1 MFSDQSES
9 CNYEILFDEE
19 FLGAL
24 TLRSSPNRAY
34 PLPASCLLNLSYGKR
49 LFDSEQAQ
57 RNAAASHN
65 HRPDQSYAS
74 AATGFRGQESH
85 IDNYAD
91 NYLRNPRRDSG
102 QQLGHGLVANKV
114 NAKTEHTDSPR
125 GRGMSPGR
133 GRGVSPRR
141 GHGIASS
148 GPSPQQDRS
157 ANECNTGA
165 RFSFGLFL
173 CVVFVCLFV
182 VVWLGFLI
190 SFHPFCL
197 HWKNNCENFTC
208 FFF

>member
-49 LFDSEQAQ
+49 LFDSEMAQ
-57 RNAAASHN
+57 KNVAASHN

-74 AATGFRGQESH
+74 AATVFRGQESH

-102 QQLGHGLVANKV
+102 QQMGHGLVANKV

-141 GHGIASS
+141 GHGVASS
-148 GPSPQQDRS
+148 GPSPQLQQDRS
-157 ANECNTGA
+157 ANEQHWCQ
-165 RFSFGLFL
+165 FSFGLFVL
-173 CVVFVCLFV
+173 VVFVCGFCLFV
-182 VVWLGFLI
+182 CCCLVWFL
-190 SFHPFCL
+190 
-197 HWKNNCENFTC
+197 NFFSSVLFTLEKQL
-208 FFF
+208 